1 MWNGRPAAPAP
12 AMDFDHVRCL
22 APVAGIGAP
31 LGAPLC
37 GQHLQPHWHFVAVP

>member
-1 MWNGRPAAPAP
+1 
-12 AMDFDHVRCL
+12 MDFDHVRCL